1 MDGRWKDG
9 GSAAEIDHTRW
20 PPAPPLALDLPP
32 GDPLQP
38 SLTTHDILA
47 NRVLAPMK
55 RRILLAL
62 ALPATLLTGCDSVPF
77 FKRAPTS
84 AVAEATPSEP
94 LSGTAEAAHEA
105 QLSLAADTE
114 ASRAVSGGASVH
126 PAAPAD
132 AQESSLQ
139 LASAELPSTARRTID
154 AIRASLPNPVA
165 SRHEKL
171 ARAIADFEP
180 FPFAFDLPTVSTG
193 PIDPHG
199 PGDEANPT
207 TSATWL
213 SSEDA
218 TDQLLVVDIW
228 ATWCAPCQKA
238 IPDFVAIQQQYES
251 QGVQVVGITCDSP
264 DAAQTE
270 AISRRAI
277 EIGQRL
283 GVNYP
288 MLLDDGSTTSQ
299 VPGFRGYPTTLFVTP
314 DGMVRY
320 KVTGAQPK
328 EALAAVVDILLE
340 R

>member
-1 MDGRWKDG
+1 
-9 GSAAEIDHTRW
+9 
-20 PPAPPLALDLPP
+20 
-32 GDPLQP
+32 
-38 SLTTHDILA
+38 
-47 NRVLAPMK
+47 MK
-55 RRILLAL
+55 RRILFAL
-62 ALPATLLTGCDSVPF
+62 ALPATLFTGCDSVP

-105 QLSLAADTE
+105 QLTLAADTE
-114 ASRAVSGGASVH
+114 ASGALSNSASVH

-132 AQESSLQ
+132 APEPSLQ

-180 FPFAFDLPTVSTG
+180 FPFAFDLPSVSTG
-193 PIDPHG
+193 PSGPDDPNG

-207 TSATWL
+207 TSGTWL

-218 TDQLLVVDIW
+218 TEQLLVVDIW

-264 DAAQTE
+264 DAAQAE
-270 AISRRAI
+270 ATSRRAI